1 MYDRQTLRFSGATI
15 QQINIYRA
23 APSSEKF
30 IDGVQAKLTPS
41 QKEALRRICADNG
54 LDMST
59 LVREALTFYIDLW
72 PYKGKIERHHRVL
85 RKLLDSLS

>member
-1 MYDRQTLRFSGATI
+1 MGDRQTLRFSGATI
-15 QQINIYRA
+15 QQINIYRS
-23 APSSEKF
+23 APETEKF

-41 QKEALRRICADNG
+41 QKEALRRICTENN

-59 LVREALTFYIDLW
+59 IVREALTFYIDLW
-72 PYKGKIERHHRVL
+72 PYKEKIDRHHRVL